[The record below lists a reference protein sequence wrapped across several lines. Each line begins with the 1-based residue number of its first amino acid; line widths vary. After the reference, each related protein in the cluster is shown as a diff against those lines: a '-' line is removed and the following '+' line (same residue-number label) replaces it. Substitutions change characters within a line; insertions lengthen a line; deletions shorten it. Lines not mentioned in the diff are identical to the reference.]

1 MTMMLLI
8 ALILILTT
16 NVVHHHHHHHLILC
30 QEERPRG
37 AERPHFLWICYR
49 ADYDANAPG
58 TAVLTPDPTAAIYEK
73 PWNTLQ
79 MIPQ

>member
-1 MTMMLLI
+1 MTLMMTMMLLI

-16 NVVHHHHHHHLILC
+16 NAVHHHHHHHHLILC
-30 QEERPRG
+30 QDERPRG

-58 TAVLTPDPTAAIYEK
+58 TAVLIPDPGPA
-73 PWNTLQ
+73 LQ

>member
-1 MTMMLLI
+1 MTLMMTMMLLI

-16 NVVHHHHHHHLILC
+16 NAVHHHHHHHHHLILC
-30 QEERPRG
+30 QDERPRG

-58 TAVLTPDPTAAIYEK
+58 TAVLIPDPGPA
-73 PWNTLQ
+73 LQ

>member
-1 MTMMLLI
+1 MTLMMTMMLLI

-16 NVVHHHHHHHLILC
+16 NVVHHHHHHHHLILC
-30 QEERPRG
+30 QDERPRG

-58 TAVLTPDPTAAIYEK
+58 TAVLIPDPGPA
-73 PWNTLQ
+73 LQ

>member
-1 MTMMLLI
+1 MTLMMTMMLLI

-16 NVVHHHHHHHLILC
+16 NAVHPHHHHHHHHLILC
-30 QEERPRG
+30 QDERPRG

-58 TAVLTPDPTAAIYEK
+58 TAVLIPDPGPA
-73 PWNTLQ
+73 LQ

>member
-1 MTMMLLI
+1 MTLMMTMMLLI

-16 NVVHHHHHHHLILC
+16 NAVHHHHHHHHHHHLILC
-30 QEERPRG
+30 QDERPRG

-58 TAVLTPDPTAAIYEK
+58 TAVLIPDPGPA
-73 PWNTLQ
+73 LQ